1 MYNLDSIC
9 TKYSVIQGFYYLS
22 RPLLC
27 LEGVSQAHDERVLD
41 ILQKS
46 IVYSLDQEKMN
57 E

>member
-41 ILQKS
+41 ILQNS